1 MGGAGYAAIV
11 REIFDRVWNRGDFD
25 GLDSRLVE
33 RVVFHYRRSTRT
45 LEPDDLAALVTA
57 WREAFPDLRF
67 SIEDLVEDGD
77 RVAARLTHSG
87 THRGRFRV
95 WSRPEDGSRWTRCS
109 SSASRAAVLP
119 RCGRWRTST
128 RCGSSWARLTPA
140 DSCRPH

>member
-87 THRGRFRV
+87 THRGRFRGVEPTGRRIEVDAMFFFRFEGGRLAEV
-95 WSRPEDGSRWTRCS
+95 WEVEDEHAMWQQLGT
-109 SSASRAAVLP
+109 AHP
-119 RCGRWRTST
+119 G
-128 RCGSSWARLTPA
+128 
-140 DSCRPH
+140 